1 MGKDTLDPKLLTY
14 GIRDLLSWLR
24 PYSFRKTNPA
34 SGSIPKTVME
44 NKGGSPYTVV

>member
-34 SGSIPKTVME
+34 SLKIDLLASV
-44 NKGGSPYTVV
+44 